1 MKLSFEVSYFDPSGK
16 IRFSAVREGWA
27 EENGTWRNPELGLAF
42 AFRLDPERRSYVRR
56 TEKLK
61 RDTAVIKRM
70 TDDIAALDSTQKA
83 FLDDFFLQGGI
94 LSISISFVPLL
105 LFNVVVSGYRFV
117 ENIYKNL
124 SNWFGYH
131 DDTFSAVSS
140 FTDEMRQKQQ
150 QRGI

>member
-16 IRFSAVREGWA
+16 IHFSAVREGWA

-70 TDDIAALDSTQKA
+70 TDDTAALASTQKA
-83 FLDDFFLQGGI
+83 FLDDFILHNSGAVAESVYSNGVHVFVNCGDDAVVQPCGI
-94 LSISISFVPLL
+94 RVPA
-105 LFNVVVSGYRFV
+105 RD
-117 ENIYKNL
+117 I
-124 SNWFGYH
+124 
-131 DDTFSAVSS
+131 AV
-140 FTDEMRQKQQ
+140 KL
-150 QRGI
+150 

>member
-27 EENGTWRNPELGLAF
+27 EENGIWRNPELGLAF

-70 TDDIAALDSTQKA
+70 TDDIAALASTQKA
-83 FLDDFFLQGGI
+83 FLDDFFLHNSGAVAESVYSNSVHFFVNCGDDAVVLPCGI
-94 LSISISFVPLL
+94 RVPA
-105 LFNVVVSGYRFV
+105 RD
-117 ENIYKNL
+117 I
-124 SNWFGYH
+124 
-131 DDTFSAVSS
+131 AV
-140 FTDEMRQKQQ
+140 KL
-150 QRGI
+150 

>member
-27 EENGTWRNPELGLAF
+27 EENGTWCNPELGLAF

-70 TDDIAALDSTQKA
+70 TDDAAALASTQKT
-83 FLDDFFLQGGI
+83 FLDDFILHNSGAVAESVNSNGVHVFVNCGDDAVVLPCGI
-94 LSISISFVPLL
+94 RVPA
-105 LFNVVVSGYRFV
+105 RD
-117 ENIYKNL
+117 I
-124 SNWFGYH
+124 
-131 DDTFSAVSS
+131 AV
-140 FTDEMRQKQQ
+140 KP
-150 QRGI
+150 

>member
-70 TDDIAALDSTQKA
+70 TDDIAALASTQKA
-83 FLDDFFLQGGI
+83 FLDDFFLHNSGAVAESAYSNGVHVFVNCGDDAVVLPCGI
-94 LSISISFVPLL
+94 PVPP
-105 LFNVVVSGYRFV
+105 RD
-117 ENIYKNL
+117 I
-124 SNWFGYH
+124 
-131 DDTFSAVSS
+131 AV
-140 FTDEMRQKQQ
+140 KL
-150 QRGI
+150 

>member
-27 EENGTWRNPELGLAF
+27 EENGTWCNSELGLAF

-70 TDDIAALDSTQKA
+70 TDDIAALASTQKA
-83 FLDDFFLQGGI
+83 FLDDFILHNSGAVAESVYSNGVHVFVNCGDDAVVLPCGI
-94 LSISISFVPLL
+94 RVPARDIAEKL
-105 LFNVVVSGYRFV
+105 
-117 ENIYKNL
+117 
-124 SNWFGYH
+124 
-131 DDTFSAVSS
+131 
-140 FTDEMRQKQQ
+140 
-150 QRGI
+150 

>member
-70 TDDIAALDSTQKA
+70 TDDIAALASTQKA
-83 FLDDFFLQGGI
+83 FLDDFFLHNSGAVAESAYSTGVHVFVNCGDDAVVLPCGI
-94 LSISISFVPLL
+94 RVPA
-105 LFNVVVSGYRFV
+105 RD
-117 ENIYKNL
+117 I
-124 SNWFGYH
+124 
-131 DDTFSAVSS
+131 AV
-140 FTDEMRQKQQ
+140 KL
-150 QRGI
+150 

>member
-70 TDDIAALDSTQKA
+70 TDDTAAPASTQKA
-83 FLDDFFLQGGI
+83 FLDDFTLHNSGAVAESVYSNGVHVFVNYGDDAVVLPYGI
-94 LSISISFVPLL
+94 RVPA
-105 LFNVVVSGYRFV
+105 RD
-117 ENIYKNL
+117 I
-124 SNWFGYH
+124 
-131 DDTFSAVSS
+131 AV
-140 FTDEMRQKQQ
+140 KL
-150 QRGI
+150 

>member
-70 TDDIAALDSTQKA
+70 TDDTAALASTQKA
-83 FLDDFFLQGGI
+83 FLDDFTLHNSGAVAESVYSNGVHVFVNYGDDAVVLPYGI
-94 LSISISFVPLL
+94 RGPARDI
-105 LFNVVVSGYRFV
+105 
-117 ENIYKNL
+117 
-124 SNWFGYH
+124 
-131 DDTFSAVSS
+131 AV
-140 FTDEMRQKQQ
+140 KL
-150 QRGI
+150 

>member
-27 EENGTWRNPELGLAF
+27 EENGIWHNPELGLAF

-70 TDDIAALDSTQKA
+70 TDDTAALASTQKA
-83 FLDDFFLQGGI
+83 FLDDFILHNSGAVAGSVYSNGVHVFVNCGDDAVVLPCGI
-94 LSISISFVPLL
+94 RVPA
-105 LFNVVVSGYRFV
+105 RD
-117 ENIYKNL
+117 I
-124 SNWFGYH
+124 
-131 DDTFSAVSS
+131 AV
-140 FTDEMRQKQQ
+140 KL
-150 QRGI
+150 

>member
-70 TDDIAALDSTQKA
+70 TDDTAALASTQKA
-83 FLDDFFLQGGI
+83 FLDDFIFHNSGAVAESVYSNGVHVFANYGDDAVVLPCGMR
-94 LSISISFVPLL
+94 VPA
-105 LFNVVVSGYRFV
+105 RD
-117 ENIYKNL
+117 I
-124 SNWFGYH
+124 
-131 DDTFSAVSS
+131 AV
-140 FTDEMRQKQQ
+140 KP
-150 QRGI
+150 

>member
-27 EENGTWRNPELGLAF
+27 EEDGIWRNPELGLAF

-70 TDDIAALDSTQKA
+70 TDDIAALASTQKA
-83 FLDDFFLQGGI
+83 FLDDFFLHNSGAVAESVYSSGVHVFANYGDDAVV
-94 LSISISFVPLL
+94 LPCGMRVPA
-105 LFNVVVSGYRFV
+105 RD
-117 ENIYKNL
+117 I
-124 SNWFGYH
+124 
-131 DDTFSAVSS
+131 AV
-140 FTDEMRQKQQ
+140 KP
-150 QRGI
+150 

>member
-27 EENGTWRNPELGLAF
+27 EENGTWCNPELGLAF

-70 TDDIAALDSTQKA
+70 TDDIAALASTQKA
-83 FLDDFFLQGGI
+83 FLDDFILHNRGAVAESVYSTGVHVFVNCGDDAVVLPCGI
-94 LSISISFVPLL
+94 RVPA
-105 LFNVVVSGYRFV
+105 RD
-117 ENIYKNL
+117 I
-124 SNWFGYH
+124 
-131 DDTFSAVSS
+131 AV
-140 FTDEMRQKQQ
+140 KL
-150 QRGI
+150 

>member
-42 AFRLDPERRSYVRR
+42 AFRLDSERRSYVRR

-70 TDDIAALDSTQKA
+70 TDDIAALASTQKA
-83 FLDDFFLQGGI
+83 FLDDFILHNSGAVAESVYSNGVYVFVKYGDDAVVLPCGI
-94 LSISISFVPLL
+94 RVPA
-105 LFNVVVSGYRFV
+105 RD
-117 ENIYKNL
+117 I
-124 SNWFGYH
+124 
-131 DDTFSAVSS
+131 AV
-140 FTDEMRQKQQ
+140 KP
-150 QRGI
+150 

>member
-61 RDTAVIKRM
+61 RDIAVIKRM
-70 TDDIAALDSTQKA
+70 TDDTAALASTQKA
-83 FLDDFFLQGGI
+83 FLDDFILHNSGAVAGSVYSNGVHVFVNCGDDAVVLSCGI
-94 LSISISFVPLL
+94 PVPA
-105 LFNVVVSGYRFV
+105 RD
-117 ENIYKNL
+117 I
-124 SNWFGYH
+124 
-131 DDTFSAVSS
+131 AV
-140 FTDEMRQKQQ
+140 KL
-150 QRGI
+150 